1 MITYAGQYLFPPR
14 PDNPVPV
21 GQLEFYEN
29 RGWWAQSKKN
39 GTCALITVTPGSI
52 QMMNRHHQPLKWTM
66 PRGVAEFLHDH
77 LNQTTVFA
85 AELLHH
91 KTVATKNTLYLFDVL
106 VARGEYLLGTNYAF
120 RYDALVNLFPHSVP
134 GITHNLLNPRVWMAR
149 CIGDHFLDYFNGLAG
164 DDEGIVLKDPMG
176 ILRDCSKASSNGYW
190 QVKCRRQTKN
200 YSF

>member
-1 MITYAGQYLFPPR
+1 MIAYAGQYLFPPR

-21 GQLEFYEN
+21 GQLEFYEK

-91 KTVATKNTLYLFDVL
+91 KSVATKNILYLFDVL
-106 VARGEYLLGTNYAF
+106 VARREYLLGTNYAF
-120 RYDALVNLFPHSVP
+120 RYDALVNLFPNSIP
-134 GITHNLLNPRVWMAR
+134 GITHNVLNPLFRGRSDAR
-149 CIGDHFLDYFNGLAG
+149 
-164 DDEGIVLKDPMG
+164 PR
-176 ILRDCSKASSNGYW
+176 RD
-190 QVKCRRQTKN
+190 RRR
-200 YSF
+200 Y